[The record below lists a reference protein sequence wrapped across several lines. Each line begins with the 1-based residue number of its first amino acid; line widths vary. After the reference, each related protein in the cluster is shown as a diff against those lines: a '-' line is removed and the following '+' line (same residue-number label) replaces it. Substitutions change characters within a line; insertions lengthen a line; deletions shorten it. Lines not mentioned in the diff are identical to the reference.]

1 MSTEDNKEL
10 VRRYRQAHNRN
21 HLDQLDDIVA
31 ADLISHNLLPGV
43 PPGLE
48 SGKMAHWRALASIP
62 DYQVET
68 VDLIAEADKVVERWR
83 ASGTHTGQPFFGVPA
98 SGKHFSGTGISIY
111 RIANGKIVEH
121 WAEADFLGLL
131 QQLGALPSMREQGE

>member
-1 MSTEDNKEL
+1 MSTEDNKEV

-21 HLDQLDDIVA
+21 QLDLLDEIVA
-31 ADLISHNLLPGV
+31 ADLISHNLLPGS

-48 SGKMAHWRALASIP
+48 SGKIAHRRALAACP

-68 VDLIAEADKVVERWR
+68 VDLIAEEDKVVERWR
-83 ASGTHTGQPFFGVPA
+83 ASGTHTGTPFFGVPA
-98 SGKHFSGTGISIY
+98 SGKPFSGTGISIY
-111 RIANGKIVEH
+111 RIASGKIVEH

-131 QQLGALPSMREQGE
+131 QQLGALPSMGKQGE